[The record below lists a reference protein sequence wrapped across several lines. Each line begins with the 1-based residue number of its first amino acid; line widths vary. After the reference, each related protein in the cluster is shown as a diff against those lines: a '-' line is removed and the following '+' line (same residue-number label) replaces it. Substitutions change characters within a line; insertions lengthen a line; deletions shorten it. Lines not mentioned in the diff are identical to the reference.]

1 MIAYRIYSKVNCADT
16 WYDPDDIHITE
27 LGYKQSL
34 EDALELVQKRISSH
48 FFRKDAKIS
57 KRNDGS
63 FEAVDFCSY
72 GATVIIEPITLE

>member
-1 MIAYRIYSKVNCADT
+1 MR
-16 WYDPDDIHITE
+16 DPDDIHITE

-34 EDALELVQKRISSH
+34 EDAIEFVQARILSH